1 MRRYTHL
8 FRPLQFIVIYGSA
21 IAFWYMFLPTHWL
34 EFLARLSIA
43 MVSIF
48 IIFIIAS
55 YIVGFIVR
63 ILRKRYKWA
72 RTVFMK
78 PQSQRSYRRVK

>member
-1 MRRYTHL
+1 MVRYKHL

-34 EFLARLSIA
+34 QLIAKLSIA
-43 MVSIF
+43 TVILFIMF
-48 IIFIIAS
+48 IIMS

-63 ILRKRYKWA
+63 ILRKRYRWA

-78 PQSQRSYRRVK
+78 PQSIRSYRRVK